1 MKHFSELKTYYKD
14 STAEKKFIMIK
25 WREFIIIIHQPPG
38 WLRIVAFVKYCNNS
52 SLFSVQL
59 KTAGN

>member
-1 MKHFSELKTYYKD
+1 M
-14 STAEKKFIMIK
+14 
-25 WREFIIIIHQPPG
+25 IHQPPA

-59 KTAGN
+59 REQVINNQNKRKVERIL